1 MVAVEWLSA
10 FYQLIDF
17 TPIGYSAYVSVVY
30 PDVGF
35 QLPREVVVVVCAVF
49 FGIVLV
55 HGIKLNPS
63 LAAPFHGFVQQFT
76 LAHSPE
82 NQFVVVANEQLQ
94 GFGGKGALFANL
106 GIAVFH
112 YCAVEVYCYNHCL
125 VFLFL
130 RSYTLLLYI
139 VYSII
144 VWKNI
149 ADVSHGGTSAC
160 CLWFIV

>member
-1 MVAVEWLSA
+1 M
-10 FYQLIDF
+10 
-17 TPIGYSAYVSVVY
+17 
-30 PDVGF
+30 
-35 QLPREVVVVVCAVF
+35 VVVVCAVF

-82 NQFVVVANEQLQ
+82 NQFVLVANEQLQ

-112 YCAVEVYCYNHCL
+112 YCAVEVYCYNHNLNGCL
-125 VFLFL
+125 LKERMWSIVAVTSARFVF
-130 RSYTLLLYI
+130 SK
-139 VYSII
+139 VYSFT
-144 VWKNI
+144 
-149 ADVSHGGTSAC
+149 DLSFG
-160 CLWFIV
+160 LP